1 MTHRFDPK
9 NLSRLDSP
17 ERRALLPPE
26 KTLHTIGLKEGE
38 TLLDIGA
45 GIGYFSI
52 PALDIVGP
60 SGTVIAADLSPEM
73 LEELQRRAGKR
84 PNLMIL
90 RSTEDHLPVADATVD
105 RVLMAF
111 VLHEIPDA
119 TAFLAEV
126 RRVLKPGG
134 HIAIIEWR
142 PVETPM
148 GPPVAERL
156 PETEARRLLAAAHFT
171 LTAEGTLNAAH
182 YYMVATVTR

>member
-9 NLSRLDSP
+9 NLARLDSP

-26 KTLHTIGLKEGE
+26 KTLHTIGLTEGD

-60 SGTVIAADLSPEM
+60 HGKVIAADLSSEM
-73 LEELQRRAGKR
+73 LAELQRRAGAR
-84 PNLMIL
+84 PGLTIL
-90 RSTEDHLPVADATVD
+90 RNEEGRLPLVDATVD
-105 RVLMAF
+105 RALLAF

-119 TAFLAEV
+119 VAFLTEV

-134 HIAIIEWR
+134 HIASIEWR
-142 PVETPM
+142 PIETPM

-156 PETEARRLLAAAHFT
+156 AEAEARRLLETAHFT

-182 YYMVATVTR
+182 YYMVAAR